1 MALTNEEKADFQGR
15 GGGLGQRAARL
26 VATCGLPASE
36 WAPSILASDAQLARP
51 RKRRA
56 SAVVGGQAGPAGADD
71 GCAR

>member
-1 MALTNEEKADFQGR
+1 M
-15 GGGLGQRAARL
+15 GQRAARL
-26 VATCGLPASE
+26 VATCGRPACE
-36 WAPSILASDAQLARP
+36 WAPSILASDAQPARP